1 MYVCICIF
9 PELFLTQNK
18 CVIIKRISPGML
30 SNLPNR
36 INYQSFVR
44 ITLHQSYDRLK
55 LLQAT
60 HEIVRSPLL
69 PSGLSYSRAFHVM
82 NYPSLPRPQISDGK
96 FVWRQF

>member
-1 MYVCICIF
+1 
-9 PELFLTQNK
+9 
-18 CVIIKRISPGML
+18 ML

-60 HEIVRSPLL
+60 HEIVRSSPL

-82 NYPSLPRPQISDGK
+82 NYPSLPRPSNFRREICLETILI
-96 FVWRQF
+96 